1 MQNVNGR
8 LQSGAC
14 CDRSRE
20 SSDQRCSD
28 VDQCDTFFRVC
39 LKEYQQEVHQ
49 FGFCTFGSASTPV
62 LGGNSFSLQNV
73 SNDGGKVLLP
83 ISFSWPVSK
92 HKKKTY
98 RFPLGCFRL
107 TFSTLVKQHLKNVY
121 LLLLLMWLMS
131 MLATAV
137 CQPSLCVCVQRSY
150 TLIMEALDFNN
161 GSSSNGEHWL
171 QNICQIF
178 FARVSVF
185 FSVMPFKS
193 VKCFFSF
200 NILWICLGGCRL
212 ESESQYEYLSDFAAV
227 ESILWPR
234 QILTL

>member
-1 MQNVNGR
+1 MSSSSGQFEIQIVSMQNVNGR

-92 HKKKTY
+92 HITITY

-107 TFSTLVKQHLKNVY
+107 TFSTLVKQHLNSVY
-121 LLLLLMWLMS
+121 LLLLWLMS

-137 CQPSLCVCVQRSY
+137 CQPSVCLCLC
-150 TLIMEALDFNN
+150 
-161 GSSSNGEHWL
+161 
-171 QNICQIF
+171 
-178 FARVSVF
+178 
-185 FSVMPFKS
+185 
-193 VKCFFSF
+193 
-200 NILWICLGGCRL
+200 
-212 ESESQYEYLSDFAAV
+212 AAV
-227 ESILWPR
+227 VHTDHGSLRLQQRILFKWWA
-234 QILTL
+234 LTSKHLPNIFCQGVSFFQ